1 MPSSGNRPAQSPRS
15 KVSSGSR
22 SPALAVRW
30 GEDVCRPDVGS
41 AGRSASPEVN
51 QALRARIAEFY
62 QEQVGGKFRH
72 AEALVAEE
80 TKDYFYSASQ
90 APLFELRN

>member
-1 MPSSGNRPAQSPRS
+1 MRFAGVGMCVGQTSAPPAEAP
-15 KVSSGSR
+15 
-22 SPALAVRW
+22 
-30 GEDVCRPDVGS
+30 
-41 AGRSASPEVN
+41 SPEVD

-62 QEQVGGKFRH
+62 QDHVGGKFRQ

>member
-1 MPSSGNRPAQSPRS
+1 
-15 KVSSGSR
+15 VSSGSR

-30 GEDVCRPDVGS
+30 AGDVCDS
-41 AGRSASPEVN
+41 SGRSASPEVN
-51 QALRARIAEFY
+51 QALRARIGEFY

>member
-1 MPSSGNRPAQSPRS
+1 MGVGQTSAPPA
-15 KVSSGSR
+15 
-22 SPALAVRW
+22 
-30 GEDVCRPDVGS
+30 E
-41 AGRSASPEVN
+41 ASPPEVE
-51 QALRARIAEFY
+51 QALCARIGEFY
-62 QEQVGGKFRH
+62 QDQVGGKFRQ